1 MNKKKT
7 KLRKVRE
14 RNTSLTQVEVA
25 EKVGISPISYQRYE
39 SGKRVPPYATMKL
52 IAKALNST
60 VEELF

>member
-1 MNKKKT
+1 MILNT
-7 KLRKVRE
+7 KLKNKRKEKGIIQTELANKANV
-14 RNTSLTQVEVA
+14 SLRA
-25 EKVGISPISYQRYE
+25 YQYYE